1 MLSYWPPCPQGR
13 GQCPARRRC
22 PGHAPR
28 IFPENRGLAGPPTE
42 VPACLIRHP
51 DKPRPSL
58 GSVSVCGT
66 GRAASLADF
75 TWLRSSH
82 TGRWSGQRGR
92 VRMRAPGRRPCR
104 ASRGAGG
111 PRCRLL
117 CAGRNADSTEAPHAD
132 GAGRPAGLFLNVG
145 RSGGHERGPRHP
157 SWLAPRTAARPNARS
172 EAQHA
177 PDAPAVPTAR
187 PLPPGFQVPAGR
199 RRPSPGHRR
208 SGLCLCPDTVGTG
221 GGRRRHQRGGW
232 RPTAEPGTPR
242 ALGEPG
248 PPCARTP
255 CPRLLAPRLDGLGAP
270 RAPPRVW
277 FSDKAPVD
285 FVISHPSF
293 SGSLHI

>member
-92 VRMRAPGRRPCR
+92 VRMRALGRRPCR
-104 ASRGAGG
+104 ASPGAGG
-111 PRCRLL
+111 PRCRPL

-132 GAGRPAGLFLNVG
+132 GTGRPAGLFLNVG

-187 PLPPGFQVPAGR
+187 PLPPGFQGRSRKKAPLPRPSSVGALPLPGHCGDRRRPAPAGR
-199 RRPSPGHRR
+199 LETDCGARDPARPRRAWASVRTHA
-208 SGLCLCPDTVGTG
+208 L
-221 GGRRRHQRGGW
+221 
-232 RPTAEPGTPR
+232 PTAAG
-242 ALGEPG
+242 
-248 PPCARTP
+248 RTP
-255 CPRLLAPRLDGLGAP
+255 GWARGAS
-270 RAPPRVW
+270 R
-277 FSDKAPVD
+277 S
-285 FVISHPSF
+285 SPSLVF
-293 SGSLHI
+293 

>member
-132 GAGRPAGLFLNVG
+132 GTGRPAGLFLNVG

-177 PDAPAVPTAR
+177 PDASAVPTAR
-187 PLPPGFQVPAGR
+187 PLPPGFQGR
-199 RRPSPGHRR
+199 SRKKAPLPRPSSVGALPLPGH
-208 SGLCLCPDTVGTG
+208 CGTG
-221 GGRRRHQRGGW
+221 GGRRRRGGW

-255 CPRLLAPRLDGLGAP
+255 CPRLLAARLDGLGAP
-270 RAPPRVW
+270 RAPPQVW

-293 SGSLHI
+293 SGALQI

>member
-104 ASRGAGG
+104 ASLGAGG
-111 PRCRLL
+111 PRCRPL

-132 GAGRPAGLFLNVG
+132 GTGRPAGLFLNVG

-187 PLPPGFQVPAGR
+187 PLPPGFQGRSRKKAPLPRPSSVGALPLPGHCGDRRGPAPAPAGR
-199 RRPSPGHRR
+199 LETDCGARDPARPRRAWASVRTHA
-208 SGLCLCPDTVGTG
+208 L
-221 GGRRRHQRGGW
+221 
-232 RPTAEPGTPR
+232 PTAAG
-242 ALGEPG
+242 
-248 PPCARTP
+248 
-255 CPRLLAPRLDGLGAP
+255 
-270 RAPPRVW
+270 RAPGWARGA
-277 FSDKAPVD
+277 SR
-285 FVISHPSF
+285 SSPSLVF
-293 SGSLHI
+293 